1 MHLVRKGLYY
11 RTEEPITALP
21 KLWKTL
27 GQNTCS
33 VLSSIPWWL
42 DISGAPEGSVLRL
55 VLFNIFIGELDEGI
69 EIALSKF
76 ADDIML
82 SSVLFCLGVERPT
95 QTDLYRLDH
104 WAKANYMNFNK
115 TKYLFLLQYDPSL
128 SPIRHFLLDYS
139 CLKTV
144 LSTLILWLWWSE
156 RPMGYPLSQGNT
168 DCIQAVM

>member
-1 MHLVRKGLYY
+1 MSGVPQL
-11 RTEEPITALP
+11 
-21 KLWKTL
+21 
-27 GQNTCS
+27 S
-33 VLSSIPWWL
+33 VLGP
-42 DISGAPEGSVLRL
+42 A
-55 VLFNIFIGELDEGI
+55 LFNTFTDDPDEGI
-69 EIALSKF
+69 ECTLSKF

-144 LSTLILWLWWSE
+144 LSTLIL
-156 RPMGYPLSQGNT
+156 
-168 DCIQAVM
+168 